1 MSIRPIRNPLPG
13 ERVIGLSPATAD
25 EATTVWRRRPN
36 LFPGRALS
44 AAALVQRQ
52 AWGQGH
58 LALRGQDWVAG
69 VVDGLGVDWSLD
81 PGASG
86 LAAVQLRITAGRGLA
101 VSGEDL
107 VLTRPLECRLA
118 DVPVVAPPGFFV
130 DGSGVED
137 GDETAPPTL
146 RERSIGAALGA
157 LLPAAAATLPE
168 LGVLLL
174 QPVSVDTAPLDA
186 MDPCERSACDEGRIT
201 DAAAFED
208 WRIADAVRLLWLVWP
223 GEWRGR
229 PLVGALQQR
238 NARAWQVFQA
248 EAALAPG
255 QTLPWEPWGL
265 PLALVALAANR
276 QPLWLDRA
284 SVVRQGGRGR
294 EGRLQRTTPAGA
306 AAGRCVTQPR
316 LPSLWQAQIEQL
328 AEQIASAGEPAP
340 PAAALADAFGR
351 WLPPVGLLPRDA
363 FNTTTRRSDFFPPGF
378 DIDATPVPVDQLDL
392 AVRAS
397 AGLAPLS
404 LNAAE
409 TVRLLVPV
417 PLQSWEPRLLLT
429 ELIAPLF
436 DETLARYLLNRARA
450 LGMRQGLRWR
460 GAMLAHALSGQTPAV
475 PAFKD
480 DPQAIERESL
490 SPWGEPPPGG
500 GHRSALMAGLHQH
513 FFDGATTPFAV
524 AVGESLF
531 AWVCL
536 DPEQPPRTL
545 MLQWHRAG
553 AGGSWEQRAYW
564 GEDLLALG
572 SPDGSAAHYR
582 AGDLPSAGA
591 WVQLMVPAAVLGL
604 DSAAVDGMAFTLH
617 GGRAAYGLAGARN
630 GGNWRKWFCNYLPP
644 GARVQGNEPW
654 ELLTANDL
662 WLPFEP
668 QDGVVPSLP
677 ALQSSSGGD
686 PFGGNSGGGA
696 AAPAQLAVP
705 SGGFNIHYPPAV
717 GWRGDLLNY
726 GSLAAAAPSVARG
739 GPETLSQ
746 WVYLDELAPPRSLW
760 VAVVVMGLNAE
771 GGVTG
776 SQFTVSYWGENR
788 LPELAV
794 ASPGFR
800 SLEAQTRRAGALPQ
814 AGVWTALPL
823 PLPDGSSLPE
833 GAVRLRV
840 AVLLHLAFG
849 GNLAWSDL
857 QISTPGANGAAPTV
871 QRIWPLSVNA
881 EGAPQ
886 PPFQPYLN
894 ARLVLQNNLGV
905 LTPTPSSRIGTV
917 RVYADLVKEPL
928 LQKLSAHEQ
937 SQLLLRGLQGFADYL
952 RRRIDRADDITD
964 FGFAHMQV
972 DLHRLRQMMMSTT
985 DAARL
990 AVSPALA
997 AIAKGDS
1004 ALVVQSQIKDYLA
1017 TVRAAARQTL
1027 TGADGGAA
1035 DAVGPG
1041 AGGFGAF
1048 AAAADGDVRATVAT
1062 ALGAAFGATARPA
1075 FGATT
1080 GATFGATAGPTFG
1093 ATAEAAFGAAASA
1106 SLRAGSS
1113 AIQSAA
1119 INTQARLI
1127 TPPRAAPSIVY
1138 ASPVLGLSQVRTAA
1152 IADRLRSP
1160 PSTEAR
1166 DYALANR
1173 HRTVQALLQLLD
1185 DFMAEDSGAVPALL
1199 EGFQLR
1205 GLPGD
1210 AFIAGVP
1217 GGQRALADFRTDA
1230 ALLPQLL
1237 IPPASADGR
1246 LDEAVLF
1253 TQTVSLSDS
1262 TVAILRALEGRLTVY
1277 RDVLERCDSALAQLQ
1292 ADIAT
1297 NSGGLT
1303 RAQDTLAEA
1312 RHDVSVAR
1320 ALIAEEEARI
1330 TAINQRRARVLAEEV
1345 KFIAYVRPREAD
1357 NLRATPSHSVDPG
1370 LLEAP
1375 VPACLREHPEV
1386 AEELQDLLQV
1396 VGEAPAPWFVKL
1408 PLLLRRLDKSEHL
1421 VRLLQAAQRRAAVGL
1436 AVPVFKATLAA
1447 GAGGAKLGVS
1457 LARIADRQ
1465 VAALAP
1471 RLLAVQAVDLG
1482 RLASASWQGIRQ
1494 QAEAVVSF
1502 ADLAEGGHGR
1512 ADVARAAAVE
1522 LDQIRSIVSCLHA
1535 EFCVVPPALR
1545 LLWADTLSE
1554 FDDAPNLRNLASLP
1568 RFAEM
1573 AFADRRQLQAYVD
1586 WLFDQIEPGQL
1597 AAVALV
1603 NDVVRMCLLLAS
1615 HAPIDRIVSGR
1626 LAKAV
1631 AGVSVGIRLP
1641 LAVADA
1647 SKLRV
1652 GMQALL
1658 YRNDRLVAR
1667 AVVEDLGHGEVSAR
1681 VVHTPTERVDLG
1693 DDVRV
1698 HFDHAPL
1705 VSLQAAAARRTLF
1718 KR

>member
-1 MSIRPIRNPLPG
+1 MFL
-13 ERVIGLSPATAD
+13 
-25 EATTVWRRRPN
+25 
-36 LFPGRALS
+36 
-44 AAALVQRQ
+44 
-52 AWGQGH
+52 
-58 LALRGQDWVAG
+58 
-69 VVDGLGVDWSLD
+69 
-81 PGASG
+81 
-86 LAAVQLRITAGRGLA
+86 
-101 VSGEDL
+101 
-107 VLTRPLECRLA
+107 
-118 DVPVVAPPGFFV
+118 
-130 DGSGVED
+130 
-137 GDETAPPTL
+137 
-146 RERSIGAALGA
+146 
-157 LLPAAAATLPE
+157 
-168 LGVLLL
+168 
-174 QPVSVDTAPLDA
+174 
-186 MDPCERSACDEGRIT
+186 
-201 DAAAFED
+201 
-208 WRIADAVRLLWLVWP
+208 
-223 GEWRGR
+223 
-229 PLVGALQQR
+229 
-238 NARAWQVFQA
+238 A
-248 EAALAPG
+248 EAALKPG

-294 EGRLQRTTPAGA
+294 EGRLQRSTPAGTP
-306 AAGRCVTQPR
+306 AGRCVSQPR
-316 LPSLWQAQIEQL
+316 LPALWQAQIEQL

-340 PAAALADAFGR
+340 PAAELADAFGR

-363 FNTTTRRSDFFPPGF
+363 FNAASRRSDFFPPGF

-436 DETLARYLLNRARA
+436 GQTLARYLLNRSRA

-475 PAFKD
+475 PAYKD

-500 GHRSALMAGLHQH
+500 GHRSAVMAGLHQH

-591 WVQLMVPAAVLGL
+591 WVQLAVPAALLGL
-604 DSAAVDGMAFTLH
+604 AGASVDGMAFTLH

-630 GGNWRKWFCNYLPP
+630 GGSWRKWFCNYLPP

-686 PFGGNSGGGA
+686 PFGGGAGGGA
-696 AAPAQLAVP
+696 AVPPAQLAVP

-760 VAVVVMGLNAE
+760 VAVVVLGLNAE

-776 SQFTVSYWGENR
+776 SQYTVSYWGENR

-794 ASPGFR
+794 AAPGLR
-800 SLEAQTRRAGALPQ
+800 RLEPQTRRAGALPQ
-814 AGVWTALPL
+814 AGVWTALAL
-823 PLPDGSSLPE
+823 PLPDGSSLPA

-857 QISTPGANGAAPTV
+857 QISTPGANGANGAAPTV

-894 ARLVLQNNLGV
+894 ARLVLQHNLGV

-1027 TGADGGAA
+1027 TSADGGAA
-1035 DAVGPG
+1035 DAVGAVG
-1041 AGGFGAF
+1041 AGAGRFGAF
-1048 AAAADGDVRATVAT
+1048 AAPTDGDVRATVGPAVRAAFEASAGPT
-1062 ALGAAFGATARPA
+1062 FGASAEAAFGGTGGAAFGATA
-1075 FGATT
+1075 G
-1080 GATFGATAGPTFG
+1080 
-1093 ATAEAAFGAAASA
+1093 AAFGASASA

-1119 INTQARLI
+1119 INTAARLI
-1127 TPPRAAPSIVY
+1127 TPPRAAPAIIY

-1210 AFIAGVP
+1210 AFIAGVA
-1217 GGQRALADFRTDA
+1217 GGQRALAEFRADA

-1277 RDVLERCDSALAQLQ
+1277 RDVLERCDGALTQLQ

-1297 NSGGLT
+1297 NSGRLI

-1320 ALIAEEEARI
+1320 SLIAEEEARI

-1345 KFIAYVRPREAD
+1345 KFIAYVRPRETD
-1357 NLRATPSHSVDPG
+1357 NLRPTPSHSVDPG

-1421 VRLLQAAQRRAAVGL
+1421 LRLLQAAQQRAAVGL
-1436 AVPVFKATLAA
+1436 AVPVLKATLAG

-1471 RLLAVQAVDLG
+1471 RLLAVQAVDLA
-1482 RLASASWQGIRQ
+1482 RLASASWQGIAQ
-1494 QAEAVVSF
+1494 QVEAVVSF

-1522 LDQIRSIVSCLHA
+1522 LDQIRSIVTCLHA
-1535 EFCVVPPALR
+1535 EFCAVPPALR

-1554 FDDAPNLRNLASLP
+1554 FDDAPKLRNLASLP
-1568 RFAEM
+1568 RFAEL

-1586 WLFDQIEPGQL
+1586 WLFDQIEPGQS

-1626 LAKAV
+1626 LARPV

-1641 LAVADA
+1641 LAVADVT
-1647 SKLRV
+1647 KLRV